1 MSAPQPLV
9 RESWEGNVF
18 SAHECPGCDGTGITE
33 KRVYGRNAELPT
45 VEVACPVCA
54 GGDR

>member
-18 SAHECPGCDGTGITE
+18 SAHDCPGCDGTGITE
-33 KRVYGRNAELPT
+33 KRVYGRNTELPT

>member
-1 MSAPQPLV
+1 MTITDQAP
-9 RESWEGNVF
+9 ESSEQSIWG
-18 SAHECPGCDGTGITE
+18 AHECPGCDGTGITE
-33 KRVYGRNAELPT
+33 KRVYGRNTELPT